1 MISKQ
6 DIDFSSLKAFLEVSQ
21 DCNMSAAAK
30 RLGITQPAISS
41 SIHKLEEALGTPLFD
56 RTSRPISLT
65 QAGRI
70 LQNRSA
76 EILTSLEGLA
86 TEVMQSMHGVT
97 PHLRIGTSDSISI
110 CCVPYM
116 VQKLL
121 PLTSSRSMYTFN
133 TPAVCE
139 MLLNKKIDIAIATD
153 PLLKQKEVRALTL
166 HQEDFLIVAPKKYE
180 GKIKHMTD
188 MLHLILQLPVIRFND
203 LSLDAIQIE
212 RVLRQCNVY
221 SPHVIEADTN
231 QTVLS
236 LISQGCGWSV
246 MPTLGLWAAKDFLT
260 NVSIHK
266 LHSLQAKRVAYVLY
280 SSAYYEP
287 IAEKV
292 RLFVRETIT
301 NVVMPKM
308 HQVNPMLVNSI
319 SIPE

>member
-1 MISKQ
+1 MVLKQ

-21 DCNMSAAAK
+21 DCNMSSAAK

-41 SIHKLEEALGTPLFD
+41 SIHKLEEALGTVLFD
-56 RTSRPISLT
+56 RTSRPMSLT

-97 PHLRIGTSDSISI
+97 PHLRIGTSDSISL

-116 VQKLL
+116 IKHLL
-121 PLTSSRSMYTFN
+121 PLTSSLSMYTGS
-133 TPAVCE
+133 TPAVCQ

-153 PLLKQKEVRALTL
+153 PLIKNKEVRSIPL
-166 HQEDFLIVAPKKYE
+166 HNEDFLIVAPEKYE
-180 GKIKHMTD
+180 GKIKHMAD
-188 MLHLILQLPVIRFND
+188 MIQLIKQQPVIRFND

-236 LISQGCGWSV
+236 LVSQGCGWTV
-246 MPTLGLWAAKDFLT
+246 MPTLGLWVAKDFLSH
-260 NVSIHK
+260 VSVHR
-266 LHSLQAKRVAYVLY
+266 LHSLQAKRTAYILY
-280 SSAYYEP
+280 TSSFYEP

-292 RLFVRETIT
+292 KMFIRKTIT
-301 NVVMPKM
+301 DIVIPKIQ
-308 HQVNPMLVNSI
+308 QVKPILVNSI
-319 SIPE
+319 SVLE

>member
-1 MISKQ
+1 MNSKQ

-41 SIHKLEEALGTPLFD
+41 SIHKLEEALEMPLFD

-76 EILTSLEGLA
+76 ELLTSLERLA

-97 PHLRIGTSDSISI
+97 PHLRLGTSDSISI

-116 VQKLL
+116 IQNLL
-121 PLTSSRSMYTFN
+121 PLTSSLSMYTSN
-133 TPAVCE
+133 TPAVCQ
-139 MLLNKKIDIAIATD
+139 MLLNKKVDIAIATD
-153 PLLKQKEVRALTL
+153 PLPKHKEVHSLPL
-166 HQEDFLIVAPKKYE
+166 HNEDFLIVAPGEYA
-180 GKIKHMTD
+180 GKIKHMAD
-188 MLHLILQLPVIRFND
+188 MIHLIRQLPVIRFND

-231 QTVLS
+231 QTVVS
-236 LISQGCGWSV
+236 LVSKGCGWTV
-246 MPTLGLWAAKDFLT
+246 MPTLGLWAAKDFLPY
-260 NVSIHK
+260 VSIHR
-266 LHSLQAKRVAYVLY
+266 LHSLQAKRTAYILY
-280 SSAYYEP
+280 GSSFYEP

-292 RLFVRETIT
+292 RGFIRETIIE
-301 NVVMPKM
+301 VVVPKM
-308 HQVNPMLVNSI
+308 HQISPMLVNAI
-319 SIPE
+319 SVIE